1 MWSFFL
7 FLNRSVKKSHFICQ
21 LPREADLFNFF
32 NVRIDNQILERTGD
46 YQALGCA

>member
-21 LPREADLFNFF
+21 LPRKADLFNFLMSEL
-32 NVRIDNQILERTGD
+32 ITKYLKELETIKP
-46 YQALGCA
+46 